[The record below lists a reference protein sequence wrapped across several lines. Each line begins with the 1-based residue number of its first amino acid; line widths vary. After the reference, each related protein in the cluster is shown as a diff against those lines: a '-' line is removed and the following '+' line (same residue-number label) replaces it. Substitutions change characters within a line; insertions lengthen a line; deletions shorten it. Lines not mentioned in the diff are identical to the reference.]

1 MKHRLLTTL
10 ALAVLACAVLAST
23 AVAARGGAARLYQFR
38 GEVVSASSTG
48 VQVTVE
54 GGNHAALHA
63 MLGQSQNETFTLG
76 SKSEILIWTNG
87 VPRVGTY
94 GDLKTGDW
102 VQLNV
107 RAKDAK
113 SLADVLATPVG
124 TLGDHGTKPNP
135 PASPLYLYVGTVAG
149 PQAGGHIALHVTAGN
164 AHALRSL
171 VGQSADQTFTY
182 GDSTIFL
189 LWQGKVPTVID
200 ASQLKAGD
208 RITIRIRASKD
219 ASLSTIESTPAVH
232 VGDHEPA
239 NSAGTTTENRV
250 HLLQTKVKKLRHE
263 LKHIARVV
271 KHARRHAR

>member
-10 ALAVLACAVLAST
+10 ALAVLACAALAST

-63 MLGQSQNETFTLG
+63 MLGQSQNETFALG
-76 SKSEILIWTNG
+76 PKSEILVWTNG
-87 VPRVGTY
+87 APRVGTY
-94 GDLKTGDW
+94 GDLKAGDW

-124 TLGDHGTKPNP
+124 ILGDHGTRPNR
-135 PASPLYLYVGTVAG
+135 PATPLYLYVGSVAG
-149 PQAGGHIALHVTAGN
+149 PQTGGHIALHVTAGN
-164 AHALRSL
+164 ARALHSL
-171 VGQSADQTFTY
+171 VGASADQSFTY

-208 RITIRIRASKD
+208 RITIRIRAAKG
-219 ASLSTIESTPAVH
+219 ASLATIESTAAAH
-232 VGDHEPA
+232 VGDHETA
-239 NSAGTTTENRV
+239 AKTATVEDRI
-250 HLLQTKVKKLRHE
+250 HLLKAKVTKLRHA
-263 LKHIARVV
+263 L
-271 KHARRHAR
+271 KHARRHP